1 MRLPI
6 REYAGLSLGIE
17 MVLSIV
23 LPSAGG
29 RWLDERFRT
38 GYTFTLI
45 GFVLGAAAGFRSL
58 LRTAAKMDRE
68 DAASS
73 PPTPDPQPDP
83 QPDAKTEEKP
93 DDAPRGPDDAR

>member
-29 RWLDERFRT
+29 RWLDERYRT

-68 DAASS
+68 AESTS
-73 PPTPDPQPDP
+73 PPTPD
-83 QPDAKTEEKP
+83 ATNEEKP
-93 DDAPRGPDDAR
+93 DDATRGPDDAR

>member
-68 DAASS
+68 AAEPT
-73 PPTPDPQPDP
+73 PPTTDP